1 MKKILLILTVL
12 FIINFSTNAF
22 TRKEYIQE
30 NLSRLG
36 VNQDII
42 DETIMQD
49 MAIGTNNYFEENDDV
64 LELQLKMAENLL
76 KRDERNFIAADFI
89 ITNFQIRNKKEY
101 KKYLELFEKYNPY
114 KPVTLL
120 NWDSYY
126 TNIENK
132 KEAEKYLNKIKSEY
146 GNDTFILK
154 IGELNRAVINKAPE
168 EKITVLRAEV
178 IELAKSEKA
187 KRKYGITDE
196 EVDSLRLANTFVQIV
211 KLMQKKEYQKTMELY
226 LNQLGNV
233 KMSKNSVKYNSSIA
247 SIVLFFLSTANNEIQ
262 DEKKA
267 KEYFDKIAQTDLYK
281 RVYEILE
288 EKNRN

>member
-1 MKKILLILTVL
+1 MKKILLILTVF
-12 FIINFSTNAF
+12 FIMNFSTNAF

-154 IGELNRAVINKAPE
+154 IAELNRAVINKVPE

>member
-1 MKKILLILTVL
+1 MKKILLILTVF

-64 LELQLKMAENLL
+64 LELQLEMAENLL

-154 IGELNRAVINKAPE
+154 IAELNRAVINKAPE

>member
-1 MKKILLILTVL
+1 MKKILLILTVF

-36 VNQDII
+36 INQDII

-76 KRDERNFIAADFI
+76 KQDERNFIAADFI

-154 IGELNRAVINKAPE
+154 IAELNRAVINKAPE

>member
-1 MKKILLILTVL
+1 M
-12 FIINFSTNAF
+12 
-22 TRKEYIQE
+22 
-30 NLSRLG
+30 
-36 VNQDII
+36 
-42 DETIMQD
+42 
-49 MAIGTNNYFEENDDV
+49 

-154 IGELNRAVINKAPE
+154 IAELNRAVINKAPE

>member
-1 MKKILLILTVL
+1 MKKILLILTVF

-36 VNQDII
+36 INQDII
-42 DETIMQD
+42 DETIIQD

-154 IGELNRAVINKAPE
+154 IAELNRAVINKAPE

>member
-1 MKKILLILTVL
+1 MKKILLILTVF

-154 IGELNRAVINKAPE
+154 IAELNRAVINKAPE

-226 LNQLGNV
+226 LNQLGKG

-281 RVYEILE
+281 RVYEIFE

>member
-1 MKKILLILTVL
+1 MKKILLILTVF

-154 IGELNRAVINKAPE
+154 IAELNRAVINKAPE
-168 EKITVLRAEV
+168 EKITALRAEV

-211 KLMQKKEYQKTMELY
+211 ELMKKKEYQKTMELY

-281 RVYEILE
+281 RVYEIFE

>member
-1 MKKILLILTVL
+1 MKKILLILTVF

-154 IGELNRAVINKAPE
+154 IAELNRAVINKAPE

-196 EVDSLRLANTFVQIV
+196 EVASLRLANTFVQLV

>member
-1 MKKILLILTVL
+1 MKKILLILTVF

-154 IGELNRAVINKAPE
+154 IAELNRAVINKAPE

>member
-1 MKKILLILTVL
+1 MKKILLILTVF

-154 IGELNRAVINKAPE
+154 IAELNRAVINKAPE

-211 KLMQKKEYQKTMELY
+211 KLMKKKEYQKTMELY
-226 LNQLGNV
+226 LNQLGKV

-281 RVYEILE
+281 RVYEIFE

>member
-1 MKKILLILTVL
+1 MKKILLILTVF

-132 KEAEKYLNKIKSEY
+132 KEAERYLNKIKSEY

-154 IGELNRAVINKAPE
+154 IAELNRAVINKAPE

-267 KEYFDKIAQTDLYK
+267 KEYFNKIAQTDLYK

>member
-1 MKKILLILTVL
+1 MKKILLILTVF

-76 KRDERNFIAADFI
+76 KRDDRNFIAADFI

-154 IGELNRAVINKAPE
+154 IAELNRAVINKAPE

>member
-1 MKKILLILTVL
+1 MKKILLILTVF

-36 VNQDII
+36 INQDII

-76 KRDERNFIAADFI
+76 KQDERNFIAADFI

-154 IGELNRAVINKAPE
+154 IAELNRAVINKAPE

-211 KLMQKKEYQKTMELY
+211 KLMKKKEYQKTMELY
-226 LNQLGNV
+226 LNQLGKV

-281 RVYEILE
+281 RVYEIFE

>member
-1 MKKILLILTVL
+1 MKKILLILTVF

-154 IGELNRAVINKAPE
+154 IAELNRAVINKAPE

-281 RVYEILE
+281 RVYEIFE

>member
-1 MKKILLILTVL
+1 MKKILLILTVF

-36 VNQDII
+36 INQDII

-146 GNDTFILK
+146 GNDAFILK
-154 IGELNRAVINKAPE
+154 IAELNRAVINKAPE

-178 IELAKSEKA
+178 IELAKGEKA

>member
-1 MKKILLILTVL
+1 MKKILLILTVF

-36 VNQDII
+36 INQDII

-64 LELQLKMAENLL
+64 LELQLEMAENLL

-154 IGELNRAVINKAPE
+154 IAELNRAVINKAPE

>member
-1 MKKILLILTVL
+1 MKKILLILTVF

-114 KPVTLL
+114 KPVTLI

-154 IGELNRAVINKAPE
+154 IAELNRAVINKAPE

>member
-1 MKKILLILTVL
+1 M
-12 FIINFSTNAF
+12 NFSTNAF

-154 IGELNRAVINKAPE
+154 IAELNRAVINKAVLSLN
-168 EKITVLRAEV
+168 IFLRAEV

>member
-1 MKKILLILTVL
+1 MKKILLILTVF

-76 KRDERNFIAADFI
+76 KRDERNFIAVDFI

-154 IGELNRAVINKAPE
+154 IAELNRAVINKAPE

>member
-1 MKKILLILTVL
+1 MKKILLILTVF

-154 IGELNRAVINKAPE
+154 IAELNRAVINKAPE

-267 KEYFDKIAQTDLYK
+267 KEYFDKITQTDLYK

>member
-1 MKKILLILTVL
+1 MKKILLILTVF

-154 IGELNRAVINKAPE
+154 IAELNRAVINKAPE

-211 KLMQKKEYQKTMELY
+211 KLMKKKEYLKTMELY
-226 LNQLGNV
+226 LNQLGKV

-281 RVYEILE
+281 RVYEIFE